1 MPIKE
6 VQGNLLDSKCEA
18 LINTVNCVG
27 VMGKG
32 IALQFKKKWPSN
44 FLKYKKAC
52 DLKYMSIGSNLVFD
66 LGFFENNPRYIINF
80 PTKDHWKDN
89 SRLEYIDSGLSDL
102 KRIIEEYKIKSIAV
116 PPLGCGNGG
125 LEWDSV
131 KDLIYKYLHDLDTEI
146 ILYIPYSPNV
156 YEIPINHTQPQ
167 MTISRAVL
175 IKLMTLYRQL
185 EYKLSKLEIQKL
197 CYFAKEAGLAEFS
210 KLRFQ
215 KHHFGPYADN
225 LRHTLNDMEGH
236 YIRGTGDNDKAQS
249 EIEILDLGLELA
261 EKVLTENPE
270 ALTGI
275 QKVQNIIRGFE
286 TPYNMELL
294 STVHWALKHSDLK
307 SLKAVTEYVQSWS
320 ERKKSL
326 FSEYDIKVAYERLV
340 SCC

>member
-1 MPIKE
+1 
-6 VQGNLLDSKCEA
+6 
-18 LINTVNCVG
+18 
-27 VMGKG
+27 
-32 IALQFKKKWPSN
+32 
-44 FLKYKKAC
+44 
-52 DLKYMSIGSNLVFD
+52 
-66 LGFFENNPRYIINF
+66 
-80 PTKDHWKDN
+80 
-89 SRLEYIDSGLSDL
+89 
-102 KRIIEEYKIKSIAV
+102 
-116 PPLGCGNGG
+116 
-125 LEWDSV
+125 
-131 KDLIYKYLHDLDTEI
+131 
-146 ILYIPYSPNV
+146 
-156 YEIPINHTQPQ
+156 

-175 IKLMTLYRQL
+175 IKLMTLYREL
-185 EYKLSKLEIQKL
+185 EYKLTKLEIQKL
-197 CYFAKEAGLAEFS
+197 CYFAKEVGLAEFS

-320 ERKKSL
+320 ERKKNL
-326 FSEYDIKVAYERLV
+326 FSEYDIKVAFERLV
-340 SCC
+340 NVN

>member
-146 ILYIPYSPNV
+146 ILYTPYSPNV

-175 IKLMTLYRQL
+175 IKLMTLYREL
-185 EYKLSKLEIQKL
+185 EYKLTKLEIQKL
-197 CYFAKEAGLAEFS
+197 CYFAKEVGLAEFS

-270 ALTGI
+270 TLIGI
-275 QKVQNIIRGFE
+275 QKVQDIIRGFE

-307 SLKAVTEYVQSWS
+307 SLEAVTEYVQAWS
-320 ERKKSL
+320 ERKKNL
-326 FSEYDIKVAYERLV
+326 FSEYDIKVAFERLV